1 MAAFGYIACGLNL
14 VALFLTIWFYPIDFS
29 KYQKEPSKTDI
40 EAVKDTE
47 LEDKPRL
54 TGEPVQTLSETEKP
68 SLNMAEKRK
77 TFEESEFEKMH
88 GRVSIVL

>member
-1 MAAFGYIACGLNL
+1 MPKNVFDLIFFSCTRLSDTVAVFGYIGCGLNL

-68 SLNMAEKRK
+68 SLNMAEKP
-77 TFEESEFEKMH
+77 
-88 GRVSIVL
+88 